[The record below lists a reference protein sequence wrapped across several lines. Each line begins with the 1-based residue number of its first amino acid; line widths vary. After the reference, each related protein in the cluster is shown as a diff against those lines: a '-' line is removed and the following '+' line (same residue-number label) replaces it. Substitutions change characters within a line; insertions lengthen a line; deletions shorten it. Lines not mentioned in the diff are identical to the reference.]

1 MLDAM
6 PTVQR
11 LVEQIRVHDRNLAD
25 QVKRAATSVV
35 LNHAETDGVRGGQR
49 RMRIETAQGSLTE
62 TRAGLRVAAV
72 WAYITADDAEQ
83 VDAMLDAVAAAT
95 YRRLHPR
102 R

>member
-1 MLDAM
+1 MFDAM
-6 PTVQR
+6 PTVKR
-11 LVEQIRVHDRNLAD
+11 LVDQIRVHDRNLAD

-35 LNHAETDGVRGGQR
+35 LNHAEADGVRGGQR
-49 RMRIETAQGSLTE
+49 RMRVETAQGSLAE
-62 TRAGLRVAAV
+62 TQAGLRVAGV
-72 WAYITADDAEQ
+72 RLYITERDAEQ